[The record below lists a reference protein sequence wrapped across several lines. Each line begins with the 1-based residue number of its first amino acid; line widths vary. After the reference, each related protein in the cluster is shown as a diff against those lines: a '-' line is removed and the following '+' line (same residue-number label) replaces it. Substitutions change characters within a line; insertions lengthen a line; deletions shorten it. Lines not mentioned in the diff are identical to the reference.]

1 MIKITSKKRAKAPL
15 VENENVKYIKRKQS
29 EREFYGREG

>member
-1 MIKITSKKRAKAPL
+1 MIKITGKKRAKAAL

-29 EREFYGREG
+29 EREFYG